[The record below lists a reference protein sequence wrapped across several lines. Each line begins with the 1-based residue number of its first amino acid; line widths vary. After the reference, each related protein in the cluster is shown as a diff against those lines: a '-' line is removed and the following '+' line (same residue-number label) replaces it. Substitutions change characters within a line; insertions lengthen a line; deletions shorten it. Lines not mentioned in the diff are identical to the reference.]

1 MTAERA
7 FRSAELLAAKC
18 LDAHAS
24 KAASGIRAGSAKTLT
39 RARAPEHADLQRFH
53 TLEPV
58 RIRVRDER
66 VTGRRAGGR
75 LRQNGQQK
83 MPICGVFS
91 SGGTGLEP
99 ATSGVTG
106 GGGVS

>member
-53 TLEPV
+53 TPELRP
-58 RIRVRDER
+58 DS
-66 VTGRRAGGR
+66 RAG
-75 LRQNGQQK
+75 
-83 MPICGVFS
+83 
-91 SGGTGLEP
+91 
-99 ATSGVTG
+99 
-106 GGGVS
+106 